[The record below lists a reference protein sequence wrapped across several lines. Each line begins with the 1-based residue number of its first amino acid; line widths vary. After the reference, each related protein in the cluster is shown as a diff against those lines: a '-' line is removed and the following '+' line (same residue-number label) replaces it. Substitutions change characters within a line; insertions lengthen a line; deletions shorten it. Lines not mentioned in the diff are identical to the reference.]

1 MKHRLKEKKK
11 KNQTNIFYI
20 CRWQETGD
28 FRNLIASNTIWWGLL
43 KTNGGHRTRPG
54 VSLYLSLTL
63 SMPHL
68 RSDMR
73 WEPEIVPARSVQS
86 SEPWLPAKTRS
97 DTCINTAEREKRN
110 SISRKRPLSK
120 RRLLNSM
127 KAEIHTQEEC
137 QEPTGGKSPSPWSP
151 SALVSILIGWQVL
164 SPSFIKHFKPLH
176 GNRSGS
182 GKGSRIRPSLITE
195 PEMRSLDAAHPDLH
209 CLFKCYMLC
218 ICPYT
223 LMHMM
228 AFVCSVL
235 ESPHLKKKIHSN
247 TVHHSRPWS
256 TETMETT
263 NHWTHREITCQEK
276 RTQRSLRGSALQ
288 CS

>member
-1 MKHRLKEKKK
+1 
-11 KNQTNIFYI
+11 
-20 CRWQETGD
+20 
-28 FRNLIASNTIWWGLL
+28 
-43 KTNGGHRTRPG
+43 
-54 VSLYLSLTL
+54 
-63 SMPHL
+63 
-68 RSDMR
+68 
-73 WEPEIVPARSVQS
+73 
-86 SEPWLPAKTRS
+86 
-97 DTCINTAEREKRN
+97 
-110 SISRKRPLSK
+110 
-120 RRLLNSM
+120 M

-235 ESPHLKKKIHSN
+235 ESPHLKKKKFPGLKHSASLQALIHWDYGDHQPLDPPWDHMSGKTHAEVSQRECTAVFIALWLSLVPISHTESIN
-247 TVHHSRPWS
+247 TEGKFNSPTQPQHPKQ
-256 TETMETT
+256 TT
-263 NHWTHREITCQEK
+263 G
-276 RTQRSLRGSALQ
+276 RSWIIQVLSAGPTFLL
-288 CS
+288 

>member
-1 MKHRLKEKKK
+1 
-11 KNQTNIFYI
+11 
-20 CRWQETGD
+20 
-28 FRNLIASNTIWWGLL
+28 
-43 KTNGGHRTRPG
+43 
-54 VSLYLSLTL
+54 
-63 SMPHL
+63 MPHL

-73 WEPEIVPARSVQS
+73 WEPEIIPARSVQS

-176 GNRSGS
+176 SNRSGS

-218 ICPYT
+218 ICPYA

-235 ESPHLKKKIHSN
+235 ESPHLNKKKIPGPQTQCITPGLDPLRLWRPPTTGPTVRSHVRKNARRGLSEGVHCSVHSSLAISSS
-247 TVHHSRPWS
+247 HFSYRKHK
-256 TETMETT
+256 
-263 NHWTHREITCQEK
+263 HRRKI
-276 RTQRSLRGSALQ
+276 
-288 CS
+288 